1 MTESPGTVLD
11 GRAANKINDYLCKRN
26 MANKENI
33 VITNGLTEELKDAVK
48 TIKTAIFRV

>member
-1 MTESPGTVLD
+1 MTESAGPALD
-11 GRAANKINDYLCKRN
+11 GRAANEINYYLCKRN